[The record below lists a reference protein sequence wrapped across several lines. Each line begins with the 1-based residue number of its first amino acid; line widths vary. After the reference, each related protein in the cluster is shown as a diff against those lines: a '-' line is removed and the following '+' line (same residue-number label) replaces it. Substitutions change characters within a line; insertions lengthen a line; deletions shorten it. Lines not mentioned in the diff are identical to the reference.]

1 MSNPTPDREPNDTP
15 SGRGA
20 LPHRDPIRLADATTA
35 TLQARLDSITSAWRE
50 GDIQLVHSLAHQM
63 AGAAKERGDVI
74 LRKSSEELGALA
86 MHDEADA
93 SMITEKIEQIIRL
106 CRRSA

>member
-1 MSNPTPDREPNDTP
+1 MMNPPPDRDPNDKQ
-15 SGRGA
+15 RAHGA

-35 TLQARLDSITSAWRE
+35 TLQDRLDSITNAWRE
-50 GDIQLVHSLAHQM
+50 GDIALVQTLAQQLASSASDHGNAIV
-63 AGAAKERGDVI
+63 KR
-74 LRKSSEELGALA
+74 SSEELGALA

-93 SMITEKIEQIIRL
+93 SMITEKIEQLIRL